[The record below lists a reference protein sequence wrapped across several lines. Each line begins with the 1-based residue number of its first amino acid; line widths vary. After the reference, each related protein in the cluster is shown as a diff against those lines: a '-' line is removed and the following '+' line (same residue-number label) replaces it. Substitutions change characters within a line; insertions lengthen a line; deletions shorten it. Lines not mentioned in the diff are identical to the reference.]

1 MSLPN
6 SNWFF
11 QTILKSFQSHVTN
24 MLDRHPWL
32 FVNFRHGLHRYSN
45 SLTVFECA
53 GDRQK
58 DTMFSTQLH
67 VLHAFCLLTVYSEPS
82 YSPASAR
89 SESFVCRPCFS
100 WCLFACHCTPSN
112 QFGFLFWDPGAC
124 HSGLWPGSLLSF
136 FSIRLVRIQP
146 CMGGPGLD
154 WSVKV
159 FRNMFTGHWLMWAK
173 IEKINH
179 DETCDW
185 DILLRLWCQTF
196 LIFIVTGLD
205 FKWISKS

>member
-112 QFGFLFWDPGAC
+112 QFVFCFGILVHVTPACGQVHFFPSFRFAWYASSLAWEGQDWIDQSRYSGTCLLDIDWCEPKSKKTTMMKLMIEIFCWDY
-124 HSGLWPGSLLSF
+124 
-136 FSIRLVRIQP
+136 
-146 CMGGPGLD
+146 D
-154 WSVKV
+154 VKP
-159 FRNMFTGHWLMWAK
+159 F
-173 IEKINH
+173 
-179 DETCDW
+179 
-185 DILLRLWCQTF
+185 
-196 LIFIVTGLD
+196 
-205 FKWISKS
+205 